1 MPLSKVEVKAIKAGT
16 DGEVITWDANGN
28 PVTVGPGTS
37 GQVITSAGAGAPP
50 TFSEIVDNA
59 AAMALALGG

>member
-1 MPLSKVEVKAIKAGT
+1 MALTKVEVKAIKDGT

-37 GQVITSAGAGAPP
+37 GQILTSAGAGSPP
-50 TFSEIVDNA
+50 TFSSSDA